1 MNELMECRSSD
12 VIAAEIN
19 GIKKQVEKTVRG
31 VMLTGA
37 MEIGRL
43 LLEAKAVVAHGEW
56 GTWLMENVE
65 YSQTT
70 ANDMMRL
77 YTEYQDKQMPLEG
90 GPTNEELFGALA
102 PSKALALL
110 ALPEQERREFV
121 QQNPVEDISVKK
133 LKEQIAQINA
143 EKEAAEASAA
153 AAQAAREAAEALTEK
168 ETERLEAQALE
179 AEKKRLEAE
188 AKLANAEKRRDEA
201 VKVGVAAE
209 REKLQ
214 KELTRTRENLE
225 KALQREKEQEKQIDL
240 LKAEKEEREE
250 TEEPEGDSEE
260 VTALKEQ
267 IEKLEK
273 KLKTANPVMA
283 KFSAL
288 LDQYQAMFWD
298 LADLAKDADDPSDRA
313 KMLEVMRR
321 VNSEQEKELEE

>member
-1 MNELMECRSSD
+1 MNEMMECRSSD

-121 QQNPVEDISVKK
+121 QQNPVEDISVRE

-153 AAQAAREAAEALTEK
+153 AAQAARDAAEALTEK
-168 ETERLEAQALE
+168 ETERLEAKALE

-201 VKVGVAAE
+201 VKAGVAAE

-214 KELTRTRENLE
+214 KELKRLE
-225 KALQREKEQEKQIDL
+225 SIKPEDL

-250 TEEPEGDSEE
+250 TEEPEGESEE

-321 VNSEQEKELEE
+321 VNTEQAKELKE